1 MRLRTLALTLFSALL
16 FAAPAAAQSTGGAVY
31 APTPR
36 GFSVTPASVTAGAK
50 VTFAF
55 RAAGP
60 GTTARARVDLL
71 YPGRATV
78 RVKLG
83 VVRLGRTLKTA
94 WTAALP
100 AGHYTARL
108 VLTGRGARAASAY
121 SRLPF
126 DVVDPPPPT
135 GVFPVQGAY
144 TLGDGF
150 GVGRAGH
157 SHQGQDIV
165 AAAGT
170 PVVTPVAGSVYWVA
184 YQKGGAG
191 YYVVVAGAD
200 GRHYAFMH
208 FLEGSTAVVKGQ
220 AVTPGQRLGLVG
232 ATGDASGPHLHFEI
246 WVDGWWLTKASHP
259 IDPLPDLLAWS
270 HT

>member
-1 MRLRTLALTLFSALL
+1 MRLGILTLLCVLL
-16 FAAPAAAQSTGGAVY
+16 FAAPAAAQSTGGTLY

-36 GFSVTPASVTAGAK
+36 GFSATPASVTAGAK

-55 RAAGP
+55 RAAG
-60 GTTARARVDLL
+60 AFRARVDLL
-71 YPGRATV
+71 YPGRSTV
-78 RVKLG
+78 RVRFAPGRQKLS
-83 VVRLGRTLKTA
+83 

-108 VLTGRGARAASAY
+108 VVIRRGAQASTAY
-121 SRLPF
+121 ARVPL
-126 DVVDPPPPT
+126 DVVAPPPPS

-157 SHQGQDIV
+157 SHQGQDIL
-165 AAAGT
+165 AASGT
-170 PVVTPVAGSVYWVA
+170 PVVSPVAGTVYWVA

-220 AVTPGQRLGLVG
+220 AVTPGQQLGLVG

-246 WVDGWWLTKASHP
+246 WVDGWWVSKASHP
-259 IDPLPDLLAWS
+259 IDPLPDLEAWA
-270 HT
+270 

>member
-1 MRLRTLALTLFSALL
+1 MRLGILTLFCVLL
-16 FAAPAAAQSTGGAVY
+16 CAAPAAAQSTGGTLY
-31 APTPR
+31 APKPR
-36 GFSVTPASVTAGAK
+36 GFSVTPASVTTGAK

-55 RAAGP
+55 RAAA
-60 GTTARARVDLL
+60 TARARVDLL
-71 YPGRATV
+71 YPGRPTV
-78 RVKLG
+78 RVRFG
-83 VVRLGRTLKTA
+83 PGRTRLS

-108 VLTGRGARAASAY
+108 VLTGRGAHASAAY
-121 SRLPF
+121 ARVPL
-126 DVVDPPPPT
+126 DVVAPPPPT

-157 SHQGQDIV
+157 SHQGQDIL
-165 AAAGT
+165 AASGT
-170 PVVTPVAGSVYWVA
+170 PVVSPVAGTVYWVA

-220 AVTPGQRLGLVG
+220 AVSPGQQLGLVG

-246 WVDGWWLTKASHP
+246 WVDGWWVSQASHP
-259 IDPLPDLLAWS
+259 IDPLPDLEAWA
-270 HT
+270 

>member
-1 MRLRTLALTLFSALL
+1 VMRLGALTLFLL
-16 FAAPAAAQSTGGAVY
+16 LLLAAPGAAQSAGGTLY
-31 APTPR
+31 APAPR
-36 GFSVTPASVTAGAK
+36 GFSATPASVTAGAK

-60 GTTARARVDLL
+60 VRARVDLL
-71 YPGRATV
+71 YPGRPTV
-78 RVKLG
+78 RVRFGIRQTKL
-83 VVRLGRTLKTA
+83 R
-94 WTAALP
+94 WTAVLP

-108 VLTGRGARAASAY
+108 VLTGRGARASTAY
-121 SRLPF
+121 ARVPL
-126 DVVDPPPPT
+126 DVVAPPPPA

-157 SHQGQDIV
+157 SHQGQDIL

-170 PVVTPVAGSVYWVA
+170 PVVSPVPGTVYWVA
-184 YQKGGAG
+184 YQKAGAG

-208 FLEGSTAVVKGQ
+208 FLEGSTAVKQGDTVI
-220 AVTPGQRLGLVG
+220 PGQRLGLVG

-246 WVDGWWLTKASHP
+246 WVDGWWVSTASHP
-259 IDPLPDLLAWS
+259 IDPLPDLEAWA
-270 HT
+270 

>member
-1 MRLRTLALTLFSALL
+1 MRLGALTLLALL
-16 FAAPAAAQSTGGAVY
+16 LLAAPAAAQSTGGTLY

-55 RAAGP
+55 RAVGRV
-60 GTTARARVDLL
+60 RARVDLL
-71 YPGRATV
+71 YPGHPTV
-78 RVKLG
+78 RVRFGPGRKKLSW
-83 VVRLGRTLKTA
+83 A
-94 WTAALP
+94 AALP

-108 VLTGRGARAASAY
+108 VVTGRGAHAASAY
-121 SRLPF
+121 SRLPL
-126 DVVDPPPPT
+126 DVVAPPPPA

-170 PVVTPVAGSVYWVA
+170 PVVSPVAGTVYWVA

-208 FLEGSTAVVKGQ
+208 FQEGSTAVVKGQ

-232 ATGDASGPHLHFEI
+232 ATGDATGPHLHFEI
-246 WVDGWWLTKASHP
+246 WVDGWWATKASHP
-259 IDPLPDLLAWS
+259 IDPLPDLEAWAG
-270 HT
+270 T